1 MNDVS
6 VDQLLRDLAAELS
19 VEPSSDLSARVRAR
33 VDRHGR
39 VALTASRTLGV
50 AFAVLVAVLAL
61 TVSQDRPRGPRAPAK
76 PISIVAGGAPT
87 TGQPFPPRRAATATA
102 PIAASPLIRMPR
114 PSVRAA
120 SAVPSPIASTGPEM
134 IVPADQAIALQR
146 ILAALRTGRSTVPPA
161 AVVTLDADGRLPAPA
176 QIEIP
181 EITIE
186 RLWPPANGG
195 GSRER

>member
-1 MNDVS
+1 
-6 VDQLLRDLAAELS
+6 
-19 VEPSSDLSARVRAR
+19 
-33 VDRHGR
+33 
-39 VALTASRTLGV
+39 
-50 AFAVLVAVLAL
+50 
-61 TVSQDRPRGPRAPAK
+61 
-76 PISIVAGGAPT
+76 
-87 TGQPFPPRRAATATA
+87 
-102 PIAASPLIRMPR
+102 
-114 PSVRAA
+114 
-120 SAVPSPIASTGPEM
+120 M